1 VIRAGAIRTVPPVA
15 QVRPAGAIR
24 AAQIPAAQTP
34 VVRIPAA
41 QTPVVRIPAAQI
53 PAVGIRVVS
62 IRPVPA
68 VSILPGA
75 MAGGQAAIRATGVP
89 AGTDWIPGVSRSWG
103 GRPRAT

>member
-1 VIRAGAIRTVPPVA
+1 MIRAGAIRTVPPVA
-15 QVRPAGAIR
+15 QVRLAGAIR
-24 AAQIPAAQTP
+24 AAQIPAAQ
-34 VVRIPAA
+34 
-41 QTPVVRIPAAQI
+41 I
-53 PAVGIRVVS
+53 PAVRIRVVS